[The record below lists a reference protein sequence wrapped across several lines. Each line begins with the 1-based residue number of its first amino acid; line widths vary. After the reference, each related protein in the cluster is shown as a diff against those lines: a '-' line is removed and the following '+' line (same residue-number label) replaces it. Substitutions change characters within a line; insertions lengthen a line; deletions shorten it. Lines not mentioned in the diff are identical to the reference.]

1 MHEVC
6 IEISEVRLVLGM
18 SDMVWLVVLDMS
30 DDDTKVEPWTKKLR
44 QVSDYQFI
52 RSSNYETKK
61 MRN

>member
-18 SDMVWLVVLDMS
+18 SDMVWLVVLAMS
-30 DDDTKVEPWTKKLR
+30 DDDTKVESWTKKLR
-44 QVSDYQFI
+44 QVSDYQII